1 MGAPHHPTYAELAI
15 VLFEVATNQAR
26 INEFTEQI
34 TARLDWGPNTSKI
47 VEERRRLAQ
56 TLGEAHR
63 ALKEMSDHEQQ
74 IRALIA
80 RRSVRLRASRMAAR
94 FWHWLTRLENE
105 PQRRSNSNAV

>member
-1 MGAPHHPTYAELAI
+1 MDAFHRPTYAELAV
-15 VLFEVATNQAR
+15 VLFEVATNQALT
-26 INEFTEQI
+26 NEYAEKLM
-34 TARLDWGPNTSKI
+34 AGADWPLGTRR
-47 VEERRRLAQ
+47 VFEERIRLGKM
-56 TLGEAHR
+56 LGEAHM

-80 RRSVRLRASRMAAR
+80 RRSVPLRASRLGAR